1 MSSTPLEP
9 KQVWFT
15 EKQTDG
21 STSLYSLVGFP
32 RHKGTNSARR
42 YLTGHYGAILPP
54 APHLPQ

>member
-1 MSSTPLEP
+1 M
-9 KQVWFT
+9 WFT